1 MKEKR
6 TEKPGV
12 MIYADLRS
20 TIAKLDDAQAG
31 QLFRA
36 ILEYGM
42 DGETPQLPS
51 PLDLLWPMIQM
62 RVDADDDRYYDVV
75 NKRSYAAYVRW
86 AKEKNQTPL
95 SYESWLEKDAHQKT
109 PEETPTAHSP
119 ALFAS
124 ATPTASRL
132 TPTAGAPSRLDPTAG
147 APSRLD
153 STAGASSRLD
163 PFYQDLVTPSA
174 PDSPLPFTF

>member
-12 MIYADLRS
+12 MIYGDLHS
-20 TIAKLDDAQAG
+20 TIARLDDAQAG

-36 ILEYGM
+36 IMDYGLEGTM
-42 DGETPQLPS
+42 PQLPS
-51 PLDLLWPMIQM
+51 PLDLLWPMIQL
-62 RVDADDDRYYDVV
+62 RLDADDDRYYDVI

-109 PEETPTAHSP
+109 PEEAPTAQSP
-119 ALFAS
+119 S
-124 ATPTASRL
+124 HREPMSQS
-132 TPTAGAPSRLDPTAG
+132 PSG
-147 APSRLD
+147 IGNKGQIPS
-153 STAGASSRLD
+153 GLD
-163 PFYQDLVTPSA
+163 PFYRDLVTPDTPAASF
-174 PDSPLPFTF
+174 PF